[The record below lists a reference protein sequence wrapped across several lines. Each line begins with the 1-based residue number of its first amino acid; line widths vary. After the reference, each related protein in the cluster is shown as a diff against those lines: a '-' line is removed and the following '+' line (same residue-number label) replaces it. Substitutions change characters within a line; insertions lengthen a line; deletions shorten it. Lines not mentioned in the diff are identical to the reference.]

1 VSSPGDEADS
11 APSAGARAAPSSSAA
26 QPSTGPSRAGAP
38 ATCRAIASEALFAGA
53 SEVQISHRGS
63 LYRLRQTALGK
74 LILTK

>member
-11 APSAGARAAPSSSAA
+11 APSAGARAPSSSAA